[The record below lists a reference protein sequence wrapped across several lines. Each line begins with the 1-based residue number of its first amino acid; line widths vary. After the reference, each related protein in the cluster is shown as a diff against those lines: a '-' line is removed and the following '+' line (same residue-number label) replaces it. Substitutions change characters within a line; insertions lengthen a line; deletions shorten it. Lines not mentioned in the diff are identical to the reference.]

1 MGFVFQVEQAQQN
14 PGKVCP
20 VRSCGAEQ
28 VGCAAVVIPPVA
40 GSQPRAADAVSC
52 RDAGQHREAGR
63 NVQIL
68 VAFLL
73 PKNHVGDFEVRAGGL
88 EPGPGIS
95 RGTCGS
101 S

>member
-14 PGKVCP
+14 PSQVCP

-52 RDAGQHREAGR
+52 RDARQHREAGR

-68 VAFLL
+68 VALLL

-95 RGTCGS
+95 GGTCGS